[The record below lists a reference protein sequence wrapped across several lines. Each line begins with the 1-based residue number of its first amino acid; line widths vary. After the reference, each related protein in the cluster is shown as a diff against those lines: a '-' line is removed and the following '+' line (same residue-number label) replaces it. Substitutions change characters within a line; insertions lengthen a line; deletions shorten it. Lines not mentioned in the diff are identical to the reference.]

1 VLPEF
6 DEDEELEAE
15 PDVEAEGVE
24 EEDEAEDPPDPPS
37 ELLLDDEEDEP
48 PADEEL
54 FDPRLSVR

>member
-1 VLPEF
+1 MLPEF
-6 DEDEELEAE
+6 DEDEELEDE

-24 EEDEAEDPPDPPS
+24 EEDEAEDPPS

-48 PADEEL
+48 PADEEP